1 MSKNKINNED
11 RMLGQFILPQ
21 YMIKRK
27 WFEIKGV
34 YVVVI
39 TNGK

>member
-1 MSKNKINNED
+1 
-11 RMLGQFILPQ
+11 MLGQSILPQ
-21 YMIKRK
+21 YMIK

-39 TNGK
+39 KNGK